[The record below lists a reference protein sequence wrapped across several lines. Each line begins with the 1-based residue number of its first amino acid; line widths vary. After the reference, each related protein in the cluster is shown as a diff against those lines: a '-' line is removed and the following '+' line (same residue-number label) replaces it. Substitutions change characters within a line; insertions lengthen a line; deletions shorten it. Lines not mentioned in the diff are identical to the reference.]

1 MESFFVSSST
11 GAMTSVLGKLAT
23 MLSDEYKLLK
33 DVRDDIKFLKTELEA
48 MQAFL
53 LTMAHVE
60 EPDHQ
65 GKLRAD
71 AVRKLSYEIED
82 KLDKFMV
89 RVDHEPSSTSDG
101 FRKLFSKS
109 MNKITNIKTRHKIA
123 KDVKNIKSQIKEVS
137 ERYARYKIDES
148 SSKPRKVDPRLLA
161 IYKDASQLVGM
172 DGPRDELVKWLRTD
186 EDESAHQPKV
196 ASIVGYGG
204 LGKTTLAKQVYD
216 KLGANFECRAFVSIS
231 RNPDMTKILSTVLS
245 QIQNK
250 TEARAGSEDLQHIID
265 KIREFL
271 KDRRYFIVI
280 DDIWDLQAW
289 QTLEC
294 ALLKNYCGSVT
305 MTTTRIHGIAKS
317 CCCSH
322 GNLLYKMKPLNVA
335 DSKKLFFKRIFGS
348 EEKCPSTLKQALED
362 ILRKCDGL
370 PLAINAISGLLALH
384 RESKEEWER
393 VRCSV
398 AFSQGKSS
406 GTDAMKY
413 ILSLSY
419 FDLPLH
425 LRSCLLYLTM
435 FPEDYEIEM

>member
-1 MESFFVSSST
+1 
-11 GAMTSVLGKLAT
+11 
-23 MLSDEYKLLK
+23 
-33 DVRDDIKFLKTELEA
+33 
-48 MQAFL
+48 
-53 LTMAHVE
+53 
-60 EPDHQ
+60 
-65 GKLRAD
+65 
-71 AVRKLSYEIED
+71 
-82 KLDKFMV
+82 MV

-250 TEARAGSEDLQHIID
+250 TEARARLEDLQHIID
-265 KIREFL
+265 QIREFL
-271 KDRRYFIVI
+271 KDRRYFIVLMI
-280 DDIWDLQAW
+280 YGI
-289 QTLEC
+289 C
-294 ALLKNYCGSVT
+294 K
-305 MTTTRIHGIAKS
+305 HGK
-317 CCCSH
+317 
-322 GNLLYKMKPLNVA
+322 LWTVLY
-335 DSKKLFFKRIFGS
+335 
-348 EEKCPSTLKQALED
+348 
-362 ILRKCDGL
+362 
-370 PLAINAISGLLALH
+370 
-384 RESKEEWER
+384 
-393 VRCSV
+393 
-398 AFSQGKSS
+398 
-406 GTDAMKY
+406 
-413 ILSLSY
+413 
-419 FDLPLH
+419 
-425 LRSCLLYLTM
+425 
-435 FPEDYEIEM
+435 